1 MINEWYHFW
10 SLKSY
15 KSTAGSSP
23 ACVCRVRWNYVNSK
37 MFVPTICHG
46 IRIRRIVHFREGL
59 ITKLMPLRTYIYIY
73 ISIYDCLVLFLRKQR
88 WVLVEFPHI
97 NAIQVDDIQS
107 LHLQYQVVYSTYV
120 WIMTGAW
127 KAIYS
132 WFDFQRHLTE
142 RSNNEKHPRNVSFH
156 QIRNTSF
163 SQLSVQ
169 AKSRLLRND
178 LQSHIGTM
186 YSN

>member
-1 MINEWYHFW
+1 MKLCQFEDVRSNNLPRH
-10 SLKSY
+10 SH
-15 KSTAGSSP
+15 SSNRTFP
-23 ACVCRVRWNYVNSK
+23 RGVNYQ
-37 MFVPTICHG
+37 IDA
-46 IRIRRIVHFREGL
+46 
-59 ITKLMPLRTYIYIY
+59 ITYLHIYIY

-178 LQSHIGTM
+178 LQSHIDTM